1 MLKLKT
7 LISSQ
12 IEKTTMQITE
22 NESVQLQDDSLIKL
36 KKIDYVEFYVG
47 NAQQA
52 AHFYC
57 RFFGFRLIAYAGLET
72 GVRDRSSFVLEQ
84 SNIRFVLTSP
94 LTPDGPIAE
103 YVKLH
108 GDGVHDIA
116 LLVDDARACFN
127 IAVARGARPI
137 LAPTLLEGENGS
149 IVKATI
155 ASYSGDLNH
164 SFIQRNHYTEFA
176 PQYRYMQNLPQS
188 APTNLTAID
197 HIVLSVELGKMD
209 LWVDFYRKVLDFKQ
223 QQEFTSDDISTQYSS
238 LMSKVLQNNT
248 GQIKFP
254 INEPA
259 QGYRKSQ
266 IQEYL
271 DFHYGPGVQHIAL
284 RTNDIIQ
291 TVKQL
296 RHNGIEFLETPD
308 AYYDNLPQSIGVIDE
323 DIDTLQELRILLDRD
338 DEGYLLQIFTKP
350 LVTRP
355 TFFIEIIQRKG
366 AQGFGNGNFKALF
379 EAIER
384 EQASRGNL

>member
-1 MLKLKT
+1 MAIT
-7 LISSQ
+7 E
-12 IEKTTMQITE
+12 EKT
-22 NESVQLQDDSLIKL
+22 VKLQDNSAIKL
-36 KKIDYVEFYVG
+36 EKIDYVEFYVG
-47 NAQQA
+47 NAKQS

-57 RFFGFRLIAYAGLET
+57 RSFGFRLIAYAGLET
-72 GVRDRSSFVLEQ
+72 GVRDRTSFVLEQ
-84 SNIRFVLTSP
+84 SNIRFIFTSP

-103 YVKLH
+103 YVRLH

-116 LLVDDARACFN
+116 LLVDDARTCFN
-127 IAVARGARPI
+127 IAVARGAKPI
-137 LAPTLLEGENGS
+137 LAPTLLEGKNGS

-164 SFIQRNHYTEFA
+164 SFIERHNHTEFS
-176 PQYRYMQNLPQS
+176 PQYHCIKNLPQS
-188 APTNLTAID
+188 TLTNLTEID
-197 HIVLSVELGKMD
+197 HIVLSVELGKID
-209 LWVDFYRKVLDFKQ
+209 LWVDFYRRVLDFKQ

-238 LMSKVLQNNT
+238 LTSKVLQNNT
-248 GQIKFP
+248 NKIKFP

-271 DFHYGPGVQHIAL
+271 DFHCGPGVQHIAL
-284 RTNDIIQ
+284 RSNDIIK
-291 TVKQL
+291 TVREL
-296 RHNGIEFLETPD
+296 RNNGIEFLETPD
-308 AYYDNLPQSIGVIDE
+308 TYYENLQQCISPIDE
-323 DIDTLQELRILLDRD
+323 DINLLKELRILLDRD

-350 LVTRP
+350 LVARP

>member
-1 MLKLKT
+1 
-7 LISSQ
+7 
-12 IEKTTMQITE
+12 MQIQE
-22 NESVQLQDDSLIKL
+22 NKSVQLADGGTIQL

-57 RFFGFRLIAYAGLET
+57 KSFGFRLIAYAGLET
-72 GVRDRSSFVLEQ
+72 GVRDRCSFVLEQ
-84 SNIRFVLTSP
+84 SHIRFVFTSP
-94 LTPDGPIAE
+94 LTPYGSIAE

-116 LLVDDARACFN
+116 LLVDDTRTCFN
-127 IAVARGARPI
+127 IAVARGAKPI
-137 LAPTLLEGENGS
+137 LAPTLLKGENGS
-149 IVKATI
+149 ILKATI
-155 ASYSGDLNH
+155 AGYSGDLTH
-164 SFIQRNHYTEFA
+164 SFIERHKYTEFS
-176 PQYRYMQNLPQS
+176 PQYHLLDNLPQC
-188 APTNLTAID
+188 TKNNLIEID
-197 HIVLSVELGKMD
+197 HIVLNVESGKMN
-209 LWVDFYRKVLDFKQ
+209 LWADFYRTVLDFKQ

-238 LMSKVLQNNT
+238 LMSKVVENNT
-248 GQIKFP
+248 GRIKFP

-259 QGYRKSQ
+259 EGYRKSQ

-271 DFHYGPGVQHIAL
+271 DFHCGPGVQHIAL

-291 TVKQL
+291 TVRQL

-308 AYYDNLPQSIGVIDE
+308 SYYDNLPKYISPIDE
-323 DIDTLQELRILLDRD
+323 DINILKELNILLDRD
-338 DEGYLLQIFTKP
+338 EQGYLLQIFTKP

-355 TFFIEIIQRKG
+355 TFFLEIIQRKG